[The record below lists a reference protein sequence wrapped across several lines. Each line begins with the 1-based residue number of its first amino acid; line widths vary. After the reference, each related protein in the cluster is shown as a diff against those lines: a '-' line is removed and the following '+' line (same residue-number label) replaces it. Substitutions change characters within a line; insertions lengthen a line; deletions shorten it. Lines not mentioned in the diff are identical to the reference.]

1 MIVYIARTFTLRRGW
16 TTCLTSPMMMMPLAR
31 TLLLVLLIAPAC
43 SAELSFSA
51 GFSSDAV
58 LQRSEGSEGARV
70 YGFTDS
76 AAAVTVSVTG
86 SDGAGKA
93 VKYDVPASVTPWTGG
108 ADTHPDTPPPPPHGD
123 FVWAAA
129 LQPAAAGGAL
139 TVSASNGGTNGT
151 ATIERVTHGDVFFCS
166 GQSNMALETYY
177 TFSADTLKAEIAAGK
192 FSKLR
197 HFMNGGMGNY

>member
-1 MIVYIARTFTLRRGW
+1 
-16 TTCLTSPMMMMPLAR
+16 MMMMPLAR

-93 VKYDVPASVTPWTGG
+93 VKYDVPASVSAEVEDAISSGTLASSIASI
-108 ADTHPDTPPPPPHGD
+108 ADE
-123 FVWAAA
+123 
-129 LQPAAAGGAL
+129 
-139 TVSASNGGTNGT
+139 SNVTSLSR
-151 ATIERVTHGDVFFCS
+151 ER
-166 GQSNMALETYY
+166 
-177 TFSADTLKAEIAAGK
+177 
-192 FSKLR
+192 
-197 HFMNGGMGNY
+197 